1 MTTRLP
7 ASPARP
13 PAPDPLDGAVH
24 RLVEE
29 RAART
34 PDADAV
40 LCGTERLSYAQL
52 DLRAERLARRL
63 RRHGVGPEVP
73 VGVHLTRSPELAVA
87 CLAVLKAGGACLPL
101 DPAHP
106 PGRLADALRDAGA
119 PLVLS
124 RRALAAGLGPHTAAV
139 LYTDSEA
146 DDSSAHERPAPG
158 PAAGSPSPGAPAA
171 EDRRAEERPGD
182 AGAPPAPPLARRLAW
197 VAYTSGSTGRPKP
210 VGLEHG
216 PLANLAVQIG
226 RRLDL
231 GPDDRVLQFASIGFS
246 VAAEEMFSTW
256 AAGACLVIDP
266 DDTLADSAGLLTAV
280 DKYAVTVLQ
289 LTPSLWYEW
298 LRELSRDGTLRP
310 PASLRLLVVG
320 SEQAAPDRAADW
332 LATGVRLVHEYG
344 ATEGTVSQLLYEPDV
359 SPAELRTWPRLP
371 VGTPLP
377 GVRVH
382 ILDARRRP
390 VPPGEPGEL
399 HLAGDTLARGY
410 LGQPELTA
418 ERFLPDP
425 FADRPGARM
434 YRTGDLARQRADG
447 TIEFLGRVD
456 HQITLRGLR
465 IEPGEVESAIGRY
478 PGVTESAVLARTTA
492 RGDDQL
498 CACVVWEKERDEA
511 GLRAHLRAALPP
523 ALVPARLLALPDLP
537 LTPHGKVDRQA
548 LRALRWEPDPVDS
561 RGEAPRTALEA
572 ALAALW
578 AWTLDVSRIGLDDS
592 LFDRGGD
599 SLTATRLAARL
610 RDVLMADVR
619 QRTVFDAP
627 TVRAMAEV
635 ISRQR
640 RRARADEPVTA
651 PDAYE
656 DAPLTSAQ
664 WRMWL
669 HHRRSPTSAAY
680 HEPVA
685 LRLRGPLDPD
695 HLVRALRRTVGRH
708 AALRTTLATAAGQP
722 LQRVAPPATAE
733 AFPLARL
740 DLSGHAEGELDRV
753 VEELAVA
760 PFDLRRGP
768 LIRAHLLRVAA
779 DEHVLVLVL
788 HHIVFDGWSMD
799 VLFRDLAAFHDEAA
813 TGVAAAPAP
822 LPSSPPARPP
832 LPADDPGAERR
843 AQEQR
848 AYWKKQLAGAPPV
861 TRLPTGRPTSRQ
873 GTVHCPFTVPAAT
886 AARLRELAAEE
897 GATPFMVILAV
908 FTAVAHQSSGARD
921 IVVGTLL
928 AGRDDPDTAD
938 LIGLFTHTVPLR
950 TQVPEGTTVRQLVRR
965 VRETVLGAVAHQEV
979 PFEDIVAH
987 LGPPRDP
994 RHNPVFQMVF
1004 CHGAASARAPQLR
1017 GLSVTPVEVAVP
1029 FAKFDVTVMVDEDRH
1044 GGYAID
1050 LAYDL
1055 ALYDETTA
1063 HRHTAAFR
1071 SLLEAAADRPEAG
1084 V

>member
-1 MTTRLP
+1 MTARLP
-7 ASPARP
+7 AP
-13 PAPDPLDGAVH
+13 PPVPDPLMSTVH
-24 RLVEE
+24 RLVED
-29 RAART
+29 RAAHT

-40 LCGTERLSYAQL
+40 LSGTERLSYAEL
-52 DLRAERLARRL
+52 DLRAERLAHRL
-63 RRHGVGPEVP
+63 RHRGVGPEVP

-87 CLAVLKAGGACLPL
+87 LLAVLKAGGACLPL

-106 PGRLADALRDAGA
+106 PGRLAQALRDADA

-124 RRALAAGLGPHTAAV
+124 RRTLATGLGAHTATV
-139 LYTDSEA
+139 LYLDEESDEPSTSERQA
-146 DDSSAHERPAPG
+146 GRPATGAVAG
-158 PAAGSPSPGAPAA
+158 PPS
-171 EDRRAEERPGD
+171 
-182 AGAPPAPPLARRLAW
+182 ARRLAW
-197 VAYTSGSTGRPKP
+197 ISYTSGSTGRPKP

-226 RRLDL
+226 RRLEL
-231 GPDDRVLQFASIGFS
+231 APDDRVLQFASVGFS
-246 VAAEEMFSTW
+246 VAAEEIFSTW

-266 DDTLADSAGLLTAV
+266 DDALADSAGLLTAV
-280 DKYAVTVLQ
+280 EKHAVTVLQ
-289 LTPSLWYEW
+289 LTPAVWHEW
-298 LRELSRDGTLRP
+298 LRELSGDGTLRP

-344 ATEGTVSQLLYEPDV
+344 ATEGTVSQLLYEPEV
-359 SPAELRTWPRLP
+359 PPAELRSWQRLP
-371 VGTPLP
+371 IGTPLP

-390 VPPGEPGEL
+390 VAPGEPGEL
-399 HLAGDTLARGY
+399 YLAGDTLARGY
-410 LGQPELTA
+410 LGRPALTA

-425 FADRPGARM
+425 FTGRPGARM
-434 YRTGDLARQRADG
+434 YRTGDLVRQRPDG
-447 TIEFLGRVD
+447 NLEFLGRVD

-465 IEPGEVESAIGRY
+465 IEPGEVEAAIGRY
-478 PGVTESAVLARTTA
+478 PGVTESAVLARTTP

-498 CACVVWEKERDEA
+498 CAGVVWEEEPDEP

-523 ALVPARLLALPDLP
+523 ALVPARLLALPELP
-537 LTPHGKVDRQA
+537 LTHHGKVDRRA
-548 LRALRWEPDPVDS
+548 LRAMRWDLDAVDS
-561 RGEAPRTALEA
+561 RGDAPRTPLEA

-578 AWTLDVSRIGLDDS
+578 AWALGVPRIGLDDS

-599 SLTATRLAARL
+599 SLTATRLAAQL
-610 RDVLMADVR
+610 REVLTADVR

-640 RRARADEPVTA
+640 GHAHAPRDGADTC
-651 PDAYE
+651 E

-669 HHRRSPTSAAY
+669 HHRRDPKSAAY

-708 AALRTTLATAAGQP
+708 AALRTTIATTAGQP

-733 AFPLARL
+733 TFPVARR
-740 DLSGHAEGELDRV
+740 DVSGHGEGELTEFLR
-753 VEELAVA
+753 ELAVA

-768 LIRAHLLRVAA
+768 LIRAHLLRLAS

-799 VLFRDLAAFHDEAA
+799 VLFRDLAAFHDEAV
-813 TGVAAAPAP
+813 TGVATALPP
-822 LPSSPPARPP
+822 LPSPSYGGPAP
-832 LPADDPGAERR
+832 R
-843 AQEQR
+843 AGEQR
-848 AYWKKQLAGAPPV
+848 AYWKRQLEGAAPV
-861 TRLPTGRPTSRQ
+861 TRLPVTRLPAGRRTSRS
-873 GTVHCPFTVPAAT
+873 GTVSCPFTVPAAT

-897 GATPFMVILAV
+897 GATPFMVLLALFKALV
-908 FTAVAHQSSGARD
+908 HRTSGARD
-921 IVVGTLL
+921 VVVGTLL
-928 AGRDDPDTAD
+928 AGRDEPGTAD

-950 TQVPEGTTVRQLVRR
+950 TRVPEGTTARQLVRR

-979 PFEDIVAH
+979 PFEDIVAD

-1004 CHGAASARAPQLR
+1004 CQGAASAAAPRLH
-1017 GLSVTPVEVAVP
+1017 GLTVTPVEVAVP
-1029 FAKFDVTVMVDEDRH
+1029 FAKFDVTVMVEEDGQGR
-1044 GGYAID
+1044 YTID

-1055 ALYDETTA
+1055 ALYDESTA
-1063 HRHTAAFR
+1063 HSHTAAFR
-1071 SLLEAAADRPEAG
+1071 ALLEAAVDRPEA
-1084 V
+1084 VV

>member
-1 MTTRLP
+1 MTTHPLLP
-7 ASPARP
+7 PAPP
-13 PAPDPLDGAVH
+13 PAPDPLTRAVH

-40 LCGTERLSYAQL
+40 LYGTERLSYARL
-52 DLRAERLARRL
+52 DRQAEQLARRL
-63 RRHGVGPEVP
+63 RHHGVGPEVP
-73 VGVHLTRSPELAVA
+73 VGVHLTRSPALAVA
-87 CLAVLKAGGACLPL
+87 CLAVLKAGGACVPL

-106 PGRLADALRDAGA
+106 PTRLAQAVRDAGA

-124 RRALAAGLGPHTAAV
+124 RRALAPGLGPHPATV
-139 LYTDSEA
+139 LYVDSEDTDPA
-146 DDSSAHERPAPG
+146 ARAEQRPPAP
-158 PAAGSPSPGAPAA
+158 PEPGIRPPRDTAP
-171 EDRRAEERPGD
+171 RPPGD
-182 AGAPPAPPLARRLAW
+182 AGTPPHPSPARRLAW

-216 PLANLAVQIG
+216 PLANLAVRIG

-231 GPDDRVLQFASIGFS
+231 GPEDRVLQFASPGFS

-256 AAGACLVIDP
+256 AAGACLVMDP
-266 DDTLADSAGLLTAV
+266 DDTLADSAGLLAAV
-280 DKYAVTVLQ
+280 DRYAVTVLQ
-289 LTPSLWYEW
+289 LTPTLWYEW

-344 ATEGTVSQLLYEPDV
+344 ATEGTVSQILYEPDV
-359 SPAELRTWPRLP
+359 SPDELRTWPRLP
-371 VGTPLP
+371 IGTPLP

-382 ILDARRRP
+382 ILDPEGRP
-390 VPPGEPGEL
+390 VAPGESGEL

-410 LGQPELTA
+410 VGQPALTA

-425 FADRPGARM
+425 FTDRPDARM

-447 TIEFLGRVD
+447 NLEFLGRVD
-456 HQITLRGLR
+456 HQITLRGVR
-465 IEPGEVESAIGRY
+465 IEPGEIETVIGRY

-498 CACVVWEKERDEA
+498 CACVVWHKERDEP
-511 GLRAHLRAALPP
+511 GLRAHLRATLPP
-523 ALVPARLLALPDLP
+523 ALVPARLTALPELP
-537 LTPHGKVDRQA
+537 RTPHGKVDRYA
-548 LRALRWEPDPVDS
+548 LRAMPWDGDRAASPD
-561 RGEAPRTALEA
+561 GTPRTALEA

-578 AWTLDVSRIGLDDS
+578 AWVLDVPSVGVDDS

-610 RDVLMADVR
+610 REVLGADVR

-635 ISRQR
+635 IARLR
-640 RRARADEPVTA
+640 RGTRADEAVGA
-651 PDAYE
+651 ADE
-656 DAPLTSAQ
+656 GEEAPLSSAQ

-669 HHRRSPTSAAY
+669 HHRRDPASAAY

-685 LRLRGPLDPD
+685 LRLRGPLDAD
-695 HLVRALRRTVGRH
+695 HLVRALRRTVERH
-708 AALRTTLATAAGQP
+708 AALRTTIGTAAGQP
-722 LQRVAPPATAE
+722 VQRVAPPATAE
-733 AFPLARL
+733 TFPLVGR
-740 DLSGHAEGELDRV
+740 DLSGSSASELEGALQ
-753 VEELAVA
+753 ELAVE

-768 LIRAHLLRVAA
+768 LIRAHLLKVAA
-779 DEHVLVLVL
+779 DDHVLVLVL

-799 VLFRDLAAFHDEAA
+799 VLFRDLTAFHDEAA
-813 TGVAAAPAP
+813 TGVPAALPT
-822 LPSSPPARPP
+822 LPSQPPRPP
-832 LPADDPGAERR
+832 RPPVGDPDAEHRTR
-843 AQEQR
+843 EQR
-848 AYWKKQLAGAPPV
+848 AYWERQLEGAPPV
-861 TRLPTGRPTSRQ
+861 TRLPVGRPTGRQ
-873 GTVHCPFTVPAAT
+873 GTVRCPFTVPAAS

-897 GATPFMVILAV
+897 GATPFMVLLAA
-908 FTAVAHQSSGARD
+908 FTALVHRGSGTRD

-928 AGRDDPDTAD
+928 AGRDSPDTTD

-950 TQVPEGTTVRQLVRR
+950 TRVPEGTTFRDLVRR
-965 VRETVLGAVAHQEV
+965 VRETVLGAVAAQDV
-979 PFEDIVAH
+979 PFEHIVAH
-987 LGPPRDP
+987 LGPPRDA

-1004 CHGAASARAPQLR
+1004 CQGGASAPAPRLH
-1017 GLSVTPVEVAVP
+1017 GLGVTPVEVAVP
-1029 FAKFDVTVMVDEDRH
+1029 CAKFDVTVMVEEDRH
-1044 GGYAID
+1044 GGHTVD

-1071 SLLEAAADRPEAG
+1071 ALLETFADRPET
-1084 V
+1084 VV